1 MPFDVIDPEAEIK
14 LVAVDMDG
22 TFLDG
27 EGRIPDAAWPII
39 EQLHERS
46 ITFVPASG
54 RQHARLAE
62 QFAGVDRPLTII
74 AENGTVVMRGDE
86 ELYSNVIAAPLVDR
100 VIGLLPRC
108 GDAPGT
114 GVVRCG
120 RRLGYLQQPG
130 EQFARA
136 VAPYYARI
144 QTVEDL
150 LAVED
155 ETIKLAIYC
164 PQRTAEVATLLQP
177 LADQLQVVIS
187 GENWVDVMNL
197 GVHKGGAVRAL
208 QRQLGIGPEQSVV
221 FGDYHN
227 DLEMLASANH
237 SFAMANAHPR
247 IRQAA
252 HFLAPPNTEH
262 GVLQVLRAWLD
273 GASTLTGRPVR

>member
-1 MPFDVIDPEAEIK
+1 MPFDVIDPTADIK

-27 EGRIPDAAWPII
+27 DGRIPDAAWPLID
-39 EQLHERS
+39 QLHERS
-46 ITFVPASG
+46 ITFAPASG

-62 QFAGVDRPLTII
+62 QFAGLGRPLTII
-74 AENGTVVMRGDE
+74 AENGTVVMRGDR
-86 ELYSNVIAAPLVDR
+86 ELYSNVIAAPLADR
-100 VIGLLPRC
+100 VIGLLRTA
-108 GDAPGT
+108 GSGLDF

-120 RRLGYLQQPG
+120 RRMGYLQQPG
-130 EQFARA
+130 DQLARA
-136 VAPYYARI
+136 VEPYYARI
-144 QTVEDL
+144 QAVEDL
-150 LAVED
+150 LAVQD

-164 PQRTAEVATLLQP
+164 PQRSTEVARVLQP
-177 LADQLQVVIS
+177 MAGQLQVVIS

-197 GVHKGGAVRAL
+197 GVHKGVAVGDL
-208 QRQLGIGPEQSVV
+208 QRQLGIGPEQTVV

-227 DLEMLASANH
+227 DLEMLGMASH

-252 HFLAPPNTEH
+252 HFTAPPNTEH

-273 GASTLTGRPVR
+273 GADTLAGHLLR